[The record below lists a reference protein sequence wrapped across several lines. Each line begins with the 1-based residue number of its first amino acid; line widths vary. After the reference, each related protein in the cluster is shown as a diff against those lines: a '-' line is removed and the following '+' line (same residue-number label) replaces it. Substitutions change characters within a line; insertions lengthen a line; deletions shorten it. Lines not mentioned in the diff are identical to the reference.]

1 MHTSTFQTPG
11 LATLIVDHYAS
22 LGIPI
27 DTDFAGVQKAHREI
41 VRVAHPDLNSHKQM
55 TQIYAQR
62 ISLAYSVLSRPAR
75 RQEYDLSLRHIAKS
89 CSQLPNHPSVTA
101 LQMCKTQEELTRAYQ
116 QAVYL
121 FAKGRN
127 QSASTFLAMVEDLTI
142 VNLAYL
148 VLRQRLSVKP
158 SPALPKAVVAQKP
171 QPTHP
176 EVAKPVPS
184 KTPPKAP
191 QVFDTDPDLSATF
204 ELGKD
209 YLDLGHYSRA
219 ITCFI
224 KCLRSDS
231 ANADTYALLGLAYL
245 KTKKLDLAQA
255 NFRIALRFNPE
266 HPLASRYIKQSA
278 SSVPAA
284 AQTAFKKVWSVL
296 NTKI

>member
-1 MHTSTFQTPG
+1 MHTATSQTPG
-11 LATLIVDHYAS
+11 LAALIVDHYAS

-27 DTDFAGVQKAHREI
+27 DTDFVGVQKAHRQI

-101 LQMCKTQEELTRAYQ
+101 LQMCRTQEDLTAAYQ

-121 FAKGRN
+121 FTKGRN
-127 QSASTFLAMVEDLTI
+127 QSANTFMTMVEDLTI
-142 VNLAYL
+142 LNLAYL
-148 VLRQRLSVKP
+148 VLRQRLSVKLAP
-158 SPALPKAVVAQKP
+158 PLPKAVVAQKP
-171 QPTHP
+171 QAPKA
-176 EVAKPVPS
+176 EVAKPVPP
-184 KTPPKAP
+184 TAP
-191 QVFDTDPDLSATF
+191 QIFDTDPDLSATF

-209 YLDLGHYSRA
+209 YLDLGHYSKA

-231 ANADTYALLGLAYL
+231 GNADTYALLGLAYL

-266 HPLASRYIKQSA
+266 HPLASRYLQSA
-278 SSVPAA
+278 SASAP
-284 AQTAFKKVWSVL
+284 AQTAFKKVWSIF